1 MEVRVCRG
9 RCAQQRRTKV
19 GPLGWYEGATSIGQN
34 QHQMQF
40 ALKTPH
46 TKDRQC
52 LPLKWMMGAS
62 DPDMVGE
69 VFEVGS
75 VSKGP
80 STTFSIILLL
90 EKVARRVQDDGV
102 M

>member
-9 RCAQQRRTKV
+9 RCALLRRTKV

-40 ALKTPH
+40 ALQTPH

-52 LPLKWMMGAS
+52 LPLKWMMWAS
-62 DPDMVGE
+62 DPDMLGQ

-80 STTFSIILLL
+80 SIICRTNGWLNSSST
-90 EKVARRVQDDGV
+90 ASPTAGYC
-102 M
+102 